1 MNDSREPSVP
11 PRIEASH
18 RLQAGAADRLDGVV
32 DDLGVAVDH
41 LLHVAVLRA

>member
-11 PRIEASH
+11 PRIELLH
-18 RLQAGAADRLDGVV
+18 RRQACAADRLDGVV

-41 LLHVAVLRA
+41 LLHVAVLLP